1 MPHRLILVLATA
13 IVLGG
18 CARVADSR
26 LNPFNW
32 FGGGEEEGVETV
44 EVVETDPRARVA
56 QITELVVER
65 TPTGAIVRATALPP
79 TQGWYDAALVA
90 AEDAPVNGAM
100 VYVFRA
106 FPPDGPRPVSTV
118 RSRELTA
125 ARALSPQDL
134 AQIRIIRVEGALN
147 ARTARR

>member
-1 MPHRLILVLATA
+1 MSHHVILVLATA
-13 IVLGG
+13 IALAG
-18 CARVADSR
+18 CARVAESR

-32 FGGGEEEGVETV
+32 FGGGQEEAVETI
-44 EVVETDPRARVA
+44 EVAETDPRARVA
-56 QITELVVER
+56 QITELVVEQ

-79 TQGWYDAALVA
+79 TQGWYGAALVPA
-90 AEDAPVNGAM
+90 DDGPVNGQM
-100 VYVFRA
+100 LYVFRA

-134 AQIRIIRVEGALN
+134 AQIRTIRVEGALN